1 MAEGPL
7 KGAESGQQSL
17 GVSGLKGDPGVG
29 RSAALGRR
37 VVARGPLVPDSIGR
51 HLRPEALRAGVY
63 DWYPMLH
70 RPGIMAMTRPAASR
84 PTPVRRSAR
93 TMKKSR
99 IEMPPGSVGAVMTNP
114 AESSC
119 DGDEPCPVL

>member
-37 VVARGPLVPDSIGR
+37 VVARGPLVPDSI
-51 HLRPEALRAGVY
+51 HDENHCAATILVDFALRYA
-63 DWYPMLH
+63 
-70 RPGIMAMTRPAASR
+70 RPKIT
-84 PTPVRRSAR
+84 
-93 TMKKSR
+93 
-99 IEMPPGSVGAVMTNP
+99 
-114 AESSC
+114 
-119 DGDEPCPVL
+119 L